1 MTLKGKGGD
10 RRWIDLG
17 HWPSSLGN
25 LPARVKLGQVLTR
38 TVRAHLFESKSEA
51 QAFHASVG
59 EG

>member
-10 RRWIDLG
+10 R
-17 HWPSSLGN
+17 HWATCRRGC
-25 LPARVKLGQVLTR
+25 GQVLTR